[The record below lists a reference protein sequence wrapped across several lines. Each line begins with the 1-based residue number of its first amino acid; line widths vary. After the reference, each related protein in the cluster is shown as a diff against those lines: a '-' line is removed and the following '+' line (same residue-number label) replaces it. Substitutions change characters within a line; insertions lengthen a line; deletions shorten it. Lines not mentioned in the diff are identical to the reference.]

1 MLDSDRNF
9 ALQVVALFIR
19 LQLKYL
25 ECPSAHQHGVSRLP
39 QNLDTNVAPKSLF
52 EHAVDLF
59 IFQLATDLLDGVEIQ
74 TLFSVSADFLN
85 ISIVF

>member
-1 MLDSDRNF
+1 M
-9 ALQVVALFIR
+9 VALFIR

-25 ECPSAHQHGVSRLP
+25 ECPSAHQHGLSRLP
-39 QNLDTNVAPKSLF
+39 QNFDTNVVPKFLF
-52 EHAVDLF
+52 KHAVDL
-59 IFQLATDLLDGVEIQ
+59 FQLATDLLDGVEIQ